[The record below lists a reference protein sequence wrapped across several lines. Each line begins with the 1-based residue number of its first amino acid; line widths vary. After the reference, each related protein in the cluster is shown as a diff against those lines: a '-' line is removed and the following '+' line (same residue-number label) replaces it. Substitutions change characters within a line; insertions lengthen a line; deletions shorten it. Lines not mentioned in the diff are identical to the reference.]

1 MQKNLEKK
9 VLAYCD
15 KYQMF
20 QQGDSVVL
28 GVSGGADSVC
38 LFFVLLALREKWT
51 LKLHVVHVNHGI
63 RKEAGEDAEY
73 VRGLCEAYRVP
84 YYLVERNIP
93 VLAAEWGCSE
103 EEAGRKVR
111 YEAFE
116 RVLEEQQASKI
127 AVAHNA
133 NDRAETMLFHLFRGT
148 GLTGLGSIRPVRDQ
162 IVRPLLCVEREEIE
176 SYLAEKQVMYRHDCT
191 NDSDDYTRNKIRH
204 HILNYAQEEIVS
216 GCVGNMTRTADI
228 LAETENYIEE
238 QVNAAIKDC
247 VVWVSQEPDRHWDAT
262 EAPDWHEDIAE
273 SPAIKEKSYEVDCEK
288 YLKLHSVI
296 QKRLLLQLLKELSPM
311 HKDITATHVE
321 DIHSLFVQEGNRSIH
336 LPYGIRG
343 NRQYDKV
350 ILEKESQVPTGKAWE
365 PVTIYLSSLGEEE
378 VTLTVGRGKKFLLQ
392 VISVEK
398 SGINCKDIP
407 QNQYTKWFDYDKIKE
422 CLVFRTRKSGDYLC
436 IKGTEGMQHKKLKD
450 YMIAEKIPKKRRDE
464 LPLVAV
470 DNHILWL
477 VGYRISE
484 YYKVEENTK
493 NILQVCFKQSNRR
506 Q

>member
-1 MQKNLEKK
+1 MQKSLEKK

-20 QQGDSVVL
+20 QQGDRVVL

-38 LFFVLLALREKWT
+38 LFFVLLALRKAWA
-51 LKLHVVHVNHGI
+51 LKLYVVHVNHGI
-63 RKEAGEDAEY
+63 RPDAKEDAEY
-73 VRGLCEAYRVP
+73 VRELCETYEVP
-84 YYLVERNIP
+84 FYLVEKNIP
-93 VLAAEWGCSE
+93 KLATEWGCSE
-103 EEAGRKVR
+103 EEAGRRVR

-116 RVLEEQQASKI
+116 RVLEEQQATKI

-148 GLTGLGSIRPVRDQ
+148 GLTGLGGIRPVRDR
-162 IVRPLLCVEREEIE
+162 IVRPILCLEREEIE
-176 SYLAEKQVMYRHDCT
+176 SYLSEKQVKYRHDST

-247 VVWVSQEPDRHWDAT
+247 VIGT
-262 EAPDWHEDIAE
+262 
-273 SPAIKEKSYEVDCEK
+273 YEIDCSK
-288 YLKLHSVI
+288 YLQLHSVI
-296 QKRLLLQLLKELSPM
+296 RKRLLLRLLKELSPM
-311 HKDITATHVE
+311 HKDITAKHVE
-321 DIHSLFVQEGNRSIH
+321 DIHSLFVQEANRSIH
-336 LPYGIRG
+336 LPYEIRG
-343 NRQYDKV
+343 NRQYNKV
-350 ILEKESQVPTGKAWE
+350 ILERALEVPAGKAWE
-365 PVTIYLSSLGEEE
+365 PVIIDLQSMGEEE
-378 VTLTVGRGKKFLLQ
+378 VTFTAGRSKMLRLQ

-398 SGINCKDIP
+398 GGINCKDIP
-407 QNQYTKWFDYDKIKE
+407 ENQYTKWFDYDKIKE

-436 IKGTEGMQHKKLKD
+436 IKGPEGMQHKKLKD
-450 YMIAEKIPKKRRDE
+450 YMIAEKIPRKRRDE

-470 DNHILWL
+470 DDHVLWL

-484 YYKVEENTK
+484 YYKVDENTK
-493 NILQVCFKQSNRR
+493 NILQICYKQTNRL